1 MCTGIEWA
9 VVGALASAASTAVG
23 SIASYSAQQQMA
35 EYEYQNAL
43 RARDY
48 EYAVNMRAYQTS
60 EQAYN
65 QQLDL
70 NRQAANR
77 AYEREQLKL
86 KGEYD
91 KASQDA
97 QDLLVAKMQAQGQA
111 LASGRT
117 GQSIGL
123 LVNDAQREYGR
134 DLSNL
139 GTNLGYATTES
150 ILGME
155 DIFQQQ
161 RSADLVAASNRMLQ
175 PTKGL
180 ASTKSPVSAG
190 TLVAGIGQAGLGA
203 LGSYA
208 STKAPDAVVGGGTKK
223 GKR

>member
-1 MCTGIEWA
+1 MCTGVEWA
-9 VVGALASAASTAVG
+9 VVGAIASAASTAIG

-48 EYAVNMRAYQTS
+48 EYAVNMRAYQAS

-86 KGEYD
+86 KGEFD

-111 LASGRT
+111 LAAGRT

-134 DLSNL
+134 DLANL
-139 GTNLGYATTES
+139 GTNLGYATTDS

-161 RSADLVAASNRMLQ
+161 RSADLTAASQRMLT
-175 PTKGL
+175 PNKGL
-180 ASTKSPVSAG
+180 APTKAPVSAG
-190 TLVAGIGQAGLGA
+190 TLVAGIGGGILGA
-203 LGSYA
+203 A
-208 STKAPDAVVGGGTKK
+208 STYAGSKAPGAKVGGK
-223 GKR
+223 G

>member
-1 MCTGIEWA
+1 MCTGVEWA
-9 VVGALASAASTAVG
+9 VIGAITSAASTAIG

-35 EYEYQNAL
+35 EYEYQNAV

-48 EYAVNMRAYQTS
+48 EYAVNMRAYQVS
-60 EQAYN
+60 ERAYN

-70 NRQAANR
+70 NRQAAGR

-97 QDLLVAKMQAQGQA
+97 QDLLVSKMQAQGQA

-134 DLSNL
+134 DLANL

-161 RSADLVAASNRMLQ
+161 KSADLAAASNRMLQ
-175 PTKGL
+175 PGKGPAPTK
-180 ASTKSPVSAG
+180 APVSSG
-190 TLVAGIGQAGLGA
+190 QLIAGIGGAVLG
-203 LGSYA
+203 GIGTYA
-208 STKAPDAVVGGGTKK
+208 SSKAPTAKVGD
-223 GKR
+223 R

>member
-1 MCTGIEWA
+1 MCVTGVEWA
-9 VVGALASAASTAVG
+9 AVAAIASAASTAVG

-35 EYEYQNAL
+35 EYEYQNAI

-48 EYAVNMRAYQTS
+48 EYAVNMRAYQAS

-65 QQLDL
+65 QQIDL

-161 RSADLVAASNRMLQ
+161 RSADLVAASNRMLK
-175 PTKGL
+175 PSPGLGVTK
-180 ASTKSPVSAG
+180 APVSAG
-190 TLVAGIGQAGLGA
+190 TLIAGIGSAALGA
-203 LGSYA
+203 TSTYAGS
-208 STKAPDAVVGGGTKK
+208 KAPGAKVGGK
-223 GKR
+223 G